1 MAYSASA
8 SAKTILFGEHA
19 VVYNNPAI
27 AIPLHNARTTV
38 TFEPSG
44 EEFRVFSDAIRLD
57 SRFEELDDGSGLKSL
72 LKLLQDE
79 LGIERFPAE
88 TLHIETDIPI
98 ASGLGSGA
106 ALSIAVIRLFSDRY
120 GANLTTERINE
131 LAYEIEKIYHG
142 KPSGIDNTTIAY
154 EQPVLF
160 SKLKGFKALEAD
172 IAGLPLLVIDSGI
185 RSRTVDVVMDVYN
198 NFARNENAIRQI
210 GDLVRK
216 AESAL
221 KTGTAAEIGALMD
234 ENQSLLRQIDV
245 SCPELDHWIDLAKK
259 NGAVGAKLTGA
270 GRGGNFLVMAQDHEH
285 LSALRELFKEQGLN
299 VIA

>member
-44 EEFRVFSDAIRLD
+44 EEFRVFSDTIRLD

-79 LGIERFPAE
+79 LGLERFPAE
-88 TLHIETDIPI
+88 TLRIETDIPI

-172 IAGLPLLVIDSGI
+172 IARLPLLVIDSGI

-210 GDLVRK
+210 GGLVRK

-245 SCPELDHWIDLAKK
+245 SCPELDHWIDLAKQ

-299 VIA
+299 VIT

>member
-57 SRFEELDDGSGLKSL
+57 SRFEELNDGSGLKSL

-79 LGIERFPAE
+79 LGIEHFPAE
-88 TLHIETDIPI
+88 TLRIETDIPI

-172 IAGLPLLVIDSGI
+172 IARLPLLVIDSGI

-210 GDLVRK
+210 GGLVRK

-245 SCPELDHWIDLAKK
+245 SCPELDHWIDLAKQ

-270 GRGGNFLVMAQDHEH
+270 GRGGNFLVMARDHEH

-299 VIA
+299 VIT